1 MVSFVYSSSGSS
13 KITKDKETSKDSK
26 SNVTTEHA
34 SNSNKSVKEKS
45 SSVKIYVSGIT
56 DETKA
61 SDLHDLFSKHS
72 TVTDAKIIRFSK
84 IPNQCF
90 GLITI
95 ENDQQYSKCFQN
107 INKTTFKGNTI
118 MLSRVS
124 LVVGYR

>member
-34 SNSNKSVKEKS
+34 SNSNKSVKEK